1 MPSYVYLW
9 EFHVRPGAEADF
21 ERHYGSTGTWV
32 ALFRRAPGYVD
43 TRLLKDRAVP
53 GRYVTIDR
61 WESEEAYRAFRARF
75 AGEHDAVDRAC
86 EALTVEETPL
96 GAYEEE

>member
-1 MPSYVYLW
+1 M
-9 EFHVRPGAEADF
+9 
-21 ERHYGSTGTWV
+21 
-32 ALFRRAPGYVD
+32 
-43 TRLLKDRAVP
+43 P